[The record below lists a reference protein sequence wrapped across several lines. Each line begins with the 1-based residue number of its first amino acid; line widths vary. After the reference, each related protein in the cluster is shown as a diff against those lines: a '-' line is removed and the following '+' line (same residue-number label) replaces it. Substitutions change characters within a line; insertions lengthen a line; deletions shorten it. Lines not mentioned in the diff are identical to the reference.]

1 MQWADTHKF
10 YQSHRVLISN
20 IATSLS
26 ANRMTYWNLIEHWL
40 RDSFSGW
47 GKSLQVKVGSVSGAN
62 ILPDFFHCQN
72 TNPAQTKVKKNCWS
86 TSYYFFKKT
95 FSNMGIVQGT
105 VFPGSLNDTCHR
117 EKSLQNK
124 LLLLLIHSSQWS
136 LKDTKE
142 ETKKLRTKI

>member
-86 TSYYFFKKT
+86 TSYYFF
-95 FSNMGIVQGT
+95 
-105 VFPGSLNDTCHR
+105 L
-117 EKSLQNK
+117 
-124 LLLLLIHSSQWS
+124 
-136 LKDTKE
+136 
-142 ETKKLRTKI
+142 KKLTSFCSVTWILVSKEQILSAWVVTNILQFSADDCYLLT